1 MLPIREFA
9 NHSAIPAKAEESLAV
24 AFASF
29 NEAAGS
35 LEKSYA
41 QLQREVM
48 RLRAQLEQT
57 NRELERERET
67 ARRAQALAEVATVL
81 AHEIRNPLASLELFA
96 GLLAESPELGEDN
109 QRVVG
114 HVQAG
119 LRTLAAT
126 VNNVLQFHSKPPQ
139 NLVPTNL
146 ANLVRITLEFLSPL
160 AMQSGVE
167 LEFDDNLGDVCVGAD
182 PHSLQQVLLN
192 LAMNAIRFMPDGGT
206 LKVSGLITDTVNGR
220 HAELRI
226 SDTGPG
232 IAAES
237 RAHIF
242 DPGFTTRPGSPGLG
256 LPVCKKIMEQH
267 GGKIELSEAAQGATF
282 VLKFT
287 AVESRA

>member
-1 MLPIREFA
+1 MLPIREFVT
-9 NHSAIPAKAEESLAV
+9 HSAIPVKAEESLAV

-48 RLRAQLEQT
+48 RLRAQLEQA

-109 QRVVG
+109 QRIVG

-139 NLVPTNL
+139 DLVPTNL
-146 ANLVRITLEFLSPL
+146 ANLVRMTLEFLAPL
-160 AMQSGVE
+160 AMQSGVQ
-167 LEFDDNLGDVCVGAD
+167 LEFDDELGNVCVGAD

-192 LAMNAIRFMPDGGT
+192 LAMNAMRFMAGGGE
-206 LKVSGLITDTVNGR
+206 LKVAGSMTDVGNGR
-220 HAELRI
+220 QAELRI

-232 IAAES
+232 IAPES

-242 DPGFTTRPGSPGLG
+242 EPGFTTRPGSPGLG

-267 GGKIELSEAAQGATF
+267 GGTIELVEAAPGATF
-282 VLKFT
+282 VLKFR

>member
-1 MLPIREFA
+1 MLPTRGFGS
-9 NHSAIPAKAEESLAV
+9 HSAIPVKAEESLAV

-29 NEAAGS
+29 TEAAGS

-41 QLQREVM
+41 QLQCEVM

-57 NRELERERET
+57 NLELERERET

-96 GLLAESPELGEDN
+96 GLLAESPELGQDN
-109 QRVVG
+109 RRIVS

-139 NLVPTNL
+139 DLIPTNV
-146 ANLVRITLEFLSPL
+146 ANLVRMTLEFLTPL
-160 AMQSGVE
+160 ARQSQVE
-167 LEFDDNLGDVCVGAD
+167 LEFKDELGEVCVGSD
-182 PHSLQQVLLN
+182 PHRLQQVLLN
-192 LAMNAIRFMPDGGT
+192 LAMNAIRFMPDGGR
-206 LKVSGLITDTVNGR
+206 LKVAGSITGTGGGR
-220 HAELRI
+220 DVELSI

-232 IAAES
+232 IAPES
-237 RAHIF
+237 RARIF
-242 DPGFTTRPGSPGLG
+242 EPGFTTRPGSPGLG

-267 GGKIELSEAAQGATF
+267 GGKIELAETASGATF
-282 VLKFT
+282 VLTF
-287 AVESRA
+287 RAIEARA